1 MGNWLINHWFSAAV
15 LAAWLGI
22 NIFLFTYY
30 FLFFDQDDRYFYT
43 RAILGVRCSLQH
55 PACPRALL
63 AGLQQGRGCSTPEPF
78 LVLPSSSSPPLHPS
92 PCLGLCSYPSIT
104 PYQYP
109 SHSPSPDC
117 SVPAQHHLAP
127 SHPGALSL
135 QEAAPCPWHSGT
147 HPIPVSIS
155 PVSLGVGPG
164 ISQVPQL
171 QQHADPAACLPQPA
185 LLPARELLGECP
197 RAAPQLGCPRPCSR
211 LRPNPATSPCSAAGG
226 PCASSSTTTSPST
239 SWWPTRWPCSQVA
252 APCCS
257 AHVPPEPC
265 GVTAGDRLF
274 PCTAVHTIAHLFN
287 LERYN
292 HSQQANDG
300 SLHAVL
306 SKMHLQDSNK
316 WLNPIHSNQTTVEYV
331 AFTTIPGLTGV
342 IITLALILMV
352 TSSTEFIRRNYFEVF
367 WYTHHLFIIY
377 FIGLVIHGVAG
388 LVRGQTEESMEEVH
402 PQRCAEFLVQKPKE
416 CKEECCK
423 EPEFGSIPAESWKWV
438 LAPVILYIF
447 ERILRIWRARQ
458 KVVVTKVVMHP
469 AKVLEL
475 QMQKKGFRMEVGQ
488 YIFVNCPAV
497 SLLEWHPFTLTS
509 APEEDFFSIHI
520 RVAGDWTERIIDT
533 FQQQKLEMPRIKVD
547 GPFGTASEDVFLYEV
562 AMLVGAGIGV
572 TPFAS
577 ILKSIW
583 YRFQQNDQTLKTKKI
598 YFYWLCRDTGAF
610 TWFNDLLASLEQKM
624 AESGKA
630 DFLTY
635 RLFLT
640 GWDTSIA
647 DNAALHFDT
656 VTDTV
661 TGLRQKT
668 IFGRPRWDTEF
679 SVVATAHPRSVVGVF
694 LCGPEALAKV
704 LQRSCHQHSSL
715 DPRKVKFYFNKENF

>member
-1 MGNWLINHWFSAAV
+1 MGNWLVNHWFSATVLSALAWARASAKCLNFNSMLILLPVCRNLLSFLRGSCSVSAHGQSHRMSVPIPASVPIPTLPPLLAV
-15 LAAWLGI
+15 LQEDAAQAAGPQPHLPQVGG
-22 NIFLFTYY
+22 LCAGPVHSCAYH
-30 FLFFDQDDRYFYT
+30 
-43 RAILGVRCSLQH
+43 CPSLQLGALQLQPASQRWQ
-55 PACPRALL
+55 PACCPFQDAPAGQQQVAEPHPFQPDGERGSTAANPLPCAYPDPILL
-63 AGLQQGRGCSTPEPF
+63 
-78 LVLPSSSSPPLHPS
+78 PPL
-92 PCLGLCSYPSIT
+92 
-104 PYQYP
+104 Q
-109 SHSPSPDC
+109 
-117 SVPAQHHLAP
+117 
-127 SHPGALSL
+127 
-135 QEAAPCPWHSGT
+135 
-147 HPIPVSIS
+147 
-155 PVSLGVGPG
+155 
-164 ISQVPQL
+164 
-171 QQHADPAACLPQPA
+171 
-185 LLPARELLGECP
+185 
-197 RAAPQLGCPRPCSR
+197 
-211 LRPNPATSPCSAAGG
+211 
-226 PCASSSTTTSPST
+226 
-239 SWWPTRWPCSQVA
+239 
-252 APCCS
+252 
-257 AHVPPEPC
+257 
-265 GVTAGDRLF
+265 
-274 PCTAVHTIAHLFN
+274 
-287 LERYN
+287 
-292 HSQQANDG
+292 
-300 SLHAVL
+300 
-306 SKMHLQDSNK
+306 
-316 WLNPIHSNQTTVEYV
+316 TVEYV

-388 LVRGQTEESMEEVH
+388 LVRGQTEESMKEVH
-402 PQRCAEFLVQKPKE
+402 PQRCAEFLVHKPKE
-416 CKEECCK
+416 CRQECCK

-438 LAPVILYIF
+438 LAPIILYIF

-475 QMQKKGFRMEVGQ
+475 HMQKKGFRMEVGQ

-520 RVAGDWTERIIDT
+520 RAAGDWTERIIDT
-533 FQQQKLEMPRIKVD
+533 FQQQKLEIPRIEVD

-610 TWFNDLLASLEQKM
+610 AWFNDLLASLEQKM

-647 DNAALHFDT
+647 NNAALNFDT
-656 VTDTV
+656 VTDSV

-679 SVVATAHPRSVVGVF
+679 SAVATAHPRSVVGVF

>member
-1 MGNWLINHWFSAAV
+1 MGNWLVNHWFSAAV

-30 FLFFDQDDRYFYT
+30 FLFFDRDERYFYT
-43 RAILGVRCSLQH
+43 RAILGSALAWARASAKCLNFNSMLILLPVCRNLLSFLRGSFSCCRRTLRKQLDH
-55 PACPRALL
+55 NLTFHKLVAYALALL
-63 AGLQQGRGCSTPEPF
+63 
-78 LVLPSSSSPPLHPS
+78 
-92 PCLGLCSYPSIT
+92 
-104 PYQYP
+104 
-109 SHSPSPDC
+109 
-117 SVPAQHHLAP
+117 
-127 SHPGALSL
+127 
-135 QEAAPCPWHSGT
+135 
-147 HPIPVSIS
+147 
-155 PVSLGVGPG
+155 
-164 ISQVPQL
+164 
-171 QQHADPAACLPQPA
+171 
-185 LLPARELLGECP
+185 
-197 RAAPQLGCPRPCSR
+197 
-211 LRPNPATSPCSAAGG
+211 
-226 PCASSSTTTSPST
+226 
-239 SWWPTRWPCSQVA
+239 
-252 APCCS
+252 
-257 AHVPPEPC
+257 
-265 GVTAGDRLF
+265 
-274 PCTAVHTIAHLFN
+274 TAVHTIAHLFN

-388 LVRGQTEESMEEVH
+388 LVRGQTEESMKEVH
-402 PQRCAEFLVQKPKE
+402 PQSCAEFLVNKSKE
-416 CKEECCK
+416 CRHKCCK

-520 RVAGDWTERIIDT
+520 RAAGDWTEHIIDT

-647 DNAALHFDT
+647 NNAALHFDT

-679 SVVATAHPRSVVGVF
+679 SAVATAHPRSVVGVF

-704 LQRSCHQHSSL
+704 LRRSCHQHSSL

>member
-1 MGNWLINHWFSAAV
+1 MGCTALMPSIHTCSHV
-15 LAAWLGI
+15 LQGERSWGWSSSQSLVPLQAAWLGI

-30 FLFFDQDDRYFYT
+30 FLFFDQDERYFYT
-43 RAILGVRCSLQH
+43 RAILGSAL
-55 PACPRALL
+55 AWARAS
-63 AGLQQGRGCSTPEPF
+63 AK
-78 LVLPSSSSPPLHPS
+78 
-92 PCLGLCSYPSIT
+92 CLNFNSMLI
-104 PYQYP
+104 
-109 SHSPSPDC
+109 
-117 SVPAQHHLAP
+117 
-127 SHPGALSL
+127 
-135 QEAAPCPWHSGT
+135 
-147 HPIPVSIS
+147 
-155 PVSLGVGPG
+155 
-164 ISQVPQL
+164 
-171 QQHADPAACLPQPA
+171 
-185 LLPARELLGECP
+185 LLPVCRNLLSFLRGSCSCC
-197 RAAPQLGCPRPCSR
+197 RRTLRKQLDHN
-211 LRPNPATSPCSAAGG
+211 LTFHKL
-226 PCASSSTTTSPST
+226 
-239 SWWPTRWPCSQVA
+239 VA
-252 APCCS
+252 YAL
-257 AHVPPEPC
+257 A
-265 GVTAGDRLF
+265 LF
-274 PCTAVHTIAHLFN
+274 TAVHTIAHLFN

-292 HSQQANDG
+292 YSQQANDD

-306 SKMHLQDSNK
+306 SKMHLQNSNK

-388 LVRGQTEESMEEVH
+388 LVRGQTEESMKEVH
-402 PQRCAEFLVQKPKE
+402 PQRCAEFLVHKPKE
-416 CKEECCK
+416 CRQECCK

-438 LAPVILYIF
+438 LAPIILYIF
-447 ERILRIWRARQ
+447 ERILRIWRAQQ

-469 AKVLEL
+469 ANVLEL

-520 RVAGDWTERIIDT
+520 RAAGDWTERIIDT
-533 FQQQKLEMPRIKVD
+533 FQQQKLETPRIEVD

-583 YRFQQNDQTLKTKKI
+583 YRFQQNDQTLKTKKVLRAPWNQLIPYYGFLHVQKHLASPCLISHLSPAPTRVTLLPHATASQI

-610 TWFNDLLASLEQKM
+610 AWFNDLLASLEQKM

-647 DNAALHFDT
+647 NNAALNFDT

-679 SVVATAHPRSVVGVF
+679 SALATAHPRSVVGVF